1 MPLGGDTFTAEVSN
15 PVIEKFN
22 ALPVY
27 ACVMVDIV
35 GAVILFGEMVIVL
48 EKLALVPSDQT
59 YLLVSVKA
67 NVIV

>member
-27 ACVMVDIV
+27 ACFVVDIV
-35 GAVILFGEMVIVL
+35 GAVILFGEMVIV
-48 EKLALVPSDQT
+48 
-59 YLLVSVKA
+59 SVLFA
-67 NVIV
+67 VERSVQQYFVLSIIS